1 MSVVLALF
9 LSLLISP
16 AAFAAAEAPAWVESV
31 PKDSATAKYYVG
43 YANGKTR
50 KEASDG
56 AETNAVKR
64 AITDN
69 FGMEFEYF
77 QSVYEDLSAVD
88 LAAHSTEKMAA
99 RLVGFR
105 AEKTYTLKGKTA
117 WEAWVL
123 CSYSKKEIAAEKK
136 RLKEKKPEK
145 KDSAGVRSSS
155 SGVVDLTTFPVRD
168 ASVYIDG
175 QLVSQN
181 KSNVKINWENGK
193 HVLEIDHPLY
203 KRFSKK
209 ISVETKQTTAVVAQ
223 LEVAKIRVNVETA
236 GGEDAQIF
244 LNGVKQGDTPRTLTI
259 RLDTDN
265 TIVLKNDEFYEYAL
279 SLSGL
284 TREDDNKTFMAQMTE
299 KSAFA
304 SFTSLPQ
311 GASVFVDGE
320 KIGETGAKPL
330 KKEIARGRHA
340 YKIYKAGYLEE
351 KGEFTAIG
359 GQTAPVHAS
368 LSKDSDYAGIV
379 LLDKETPLADIPAP
393 VVKKRAKRNVAT
405 PLTDKNH
412 EFELTLLPKTR
423 PVIPNAAKLNDYVK
437 ALMKWDYT
445 DNLLRAAVSYAQDGD
460 NLVVYA
466 RVFFDGAAYESLF
479 VKEVLKLAKVL
490 EFKEKSGDILFECA
504 GATEKH
510 CLLQSYKKKQDC
522 KDVKVGEEKHWYG
535 NTPIMEKKCRWIN
548 VPKCAKKVPPQL
560 NQRCAVSYE
569 LPTRTVTYE
578 VEAGVDKNYETIME
592 KRSYKQD
599 VSSVWLLE
607 DLKDAVRVN
616 SDTDADAHVL
626 VAPKELAIDTSVPNE
641 KERLL
646 VIEITLK
653 NGRTI
658 TQKILFGVSKFETK
672 GKIAVAFVPRVNAN
686 PQQYVTP
693 IYFKNV
699 KASDVKSVRL
709 SFEKGAK

>member
-1 MSVVLALF
+1 MSVILALF

-16 AAFAAAEAPAWVESV
+16 AAFAAAETPAWVESV
-31 PKDSATAKYYVG
+31 PKDSASAKYYVG

-50 KEASDG
+50 KEAADG

-99 RLVGFR
+99 RLVGFK

-181 KSNVKINWENGK
+181 KSNIKINWEKGK

-209 ISVETKQTTAVVAQ
+209 ISVETKQTSAVVAQ

-236 GGEDAQIF
+236 GGEDAQVY
-244 LNGVKQGDTPRTLTI
+244 LNGVRQGDAPRTLTI

-279 SLSGL
+279 PLSGV
-284 TREDDNKTFMAQMTE
+284 TREDDNKTFIAQMTE
-299 KSAFA
+299 KSAFV
-304 SFTSLPQ
+304 SFTTLPQ
-311 GASVFVDGE
+311 GALVFVDGE
-320 KIGETGAKPL
+320 KIGETGTKPL
-330 KKEIARGRHA
+330 KKEIARGRHT

-368 LSKDSDYAGIV
+368 LTKDSDYAGIV
-379 LLDKETPLADIPAP
+379 LLDAAAPLADIPAP
-393 VVKKRAKRNVAT
+393 IVKKRAKRNVDT

-412 EFELTLLPKTR
+412 EFELAAMPKTK

-445 DNLLRAAVSYAQDGD
+445 DNLLRAAASYAQDGD
-460 NLVVYA
+460 DLAVYV
-466 RVFFDGAAYESLF
+466 RIFFDSRAYKDLF

-490 EFKEKSGDILFECA
+490 GFKEKSGDIVFSCG

-510 CLLQSYKKKQDC
+510 CLLQSYTKKQEC
-522 KDVKVGEEKHWYG
+522 RDVKVGEEKHWYG
-535 NTPIMEKKCRWIN
+535 NTPIMEKKCSWKK
-548 VPKCAKKVPPQL
+548 VPKCAKKVPPKF

-569 LPTRTVTYE
+569 LPKRTITYE
-578 VEAGVDKNYETIME
+578 IEAGVDKNYETIME
-592 KRSYKQD
+592 KHSYDKS
-599 VSSVWLLE
+599 VSSVWLAE
-607 DLKDAVRVN
+607 DLKDAARVN
-616 SDTDADAHVL
+616 ADTEADAHVL
-626 VAPKELAIDTSVPNE
+626 IAPKELAVDASVPNE
-641 KERLL
+641 RERLL
-646 VIEITLK
+646 VVEITLK
-653 NGRTI
+653 NGQTI
-658 TQKILFGVSKFETK
+658 TQKILFGVKKFETK
-672 GKIAVAFVPRVNAN
+672 ENIAVAFVPRVNDN

-693 IYFKNV
+693 IYFKDV
-699 KASDVKSVRL
+699 KAADVKSVRL